1 MDPLWVATGILVA
14 TYLAIMLD
22 RVNRAVV
29 AVLGACLAILLG
41 LLTQEQAIAGVDFN
55 TLMLLAGM
63 MLIVGI
69 TRRTGLFEYIAIWAA
84 KRVRA
89 HPAGVL
95 ALMALVTAVFSMLL
109 DNVTTVLLTVPVT
122 LAITKRLKV
131 EPYPFLLT
139 QVIASNTGGTAT
151 LIGDPPNIMIGSQ
164 VGLGFDQFL
173 LHMAPAVVLVIMA
186 QAILGH
192 FVWARP
198 LTATAQDRAR
208 VMAMDERKE
217 IKDRGLL
224 IRSLS
229 VLAAVVA
236 AFLSARLTGLEPGT
250 IAMAGAAVLLMMD
263 VWGRTPE
270 EQTHHVHNSLSE
282 LEWVTLLFFAGLFVI
297 VAGAEHAGLL
307 DRLGRLL
314 VAGTGGNLA
323 TTALTILWASAVL
336 SAIVDNI
343 PFVATMIPLVQGL
356 APDFGGEAAL
366 LPLWVAL
373 SLGACIGGNGT
384 LIGASA
390 NITVAGI
397 AERNGVRFSFAR
409 YTRSAVGLTILS
421 IAICHVYIYLR
432 YLR

>member
-1 MDPLWVATGILVA
+1 
-14 TYLAIMLD
+14 MLD

-29 AVLGACLAILLG
+29 AVLGACLAIVLG
-41 LLTQEQAIAGVDFN
+41 LMTQEEAIAGVDFN

-69 TRRTGLFEYIAIWAA
+69 TRRTGLFEYVAIWAA

-122 LAITKRLKV
+122 LAVTKQLKV
-131 EPYPFLLT
+131 DPYPFLLT
-139 QVIASNTGGTAT
+139 QVLASNTGGAAT

-173 LHMAPAVVLVIMA
+173 LHMAPAVVLVILA
-186 QAILGH
+186 QAGIGH
-192 FVWARP
+192 FVWASP
-198 LTATAQDRAR
+198 LRAAPEDRAR
-208 VMAMDERKE
+208 VMAMDERAE
-217 IKDRGLL
+217 IKDAPLL
-224 IRSLS
+224 VRSVV
-229 VLAAVVA
+229 VLAGVVVA
-236 AFLSARLTGLEPGT
+236 FLAARRIGLEPGT
-250 IAMAGAAVLLMMD
+250 IAMTGAALLLLTEC
-263 VWGRTPE
+263 WGGTPE
-270 EQTHHVHNSLSE
+270 EQTHHVHSSLSE

-297 VAGAEHAGLL
+297 VTGAEHAGLL
-307 DRLGRLL
+307 DRLGRWLI
-314 VAGTGGNLA
+314 AATGGDLTTTVLA
-323 TTALTILWASAVL
+323 VLWASAVL

-356 APDFGGEAAL
+356 SPDFGGEAGL

-384 LIGASA
+384 LVGASA

-397 AERNGVRFSFAR
+397 AERHGIKFSFAR

-421 IAICHVYIYLR
+421 IAICHAYLYLR